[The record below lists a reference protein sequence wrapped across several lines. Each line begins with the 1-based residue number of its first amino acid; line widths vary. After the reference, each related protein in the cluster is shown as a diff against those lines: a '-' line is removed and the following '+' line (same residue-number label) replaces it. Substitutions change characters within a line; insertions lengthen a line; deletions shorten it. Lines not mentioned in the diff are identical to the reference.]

1 MTRTPFD
8 QFSKQLLEEFLAPLG
23 EVIPNMEVPG
33 ESRFV
38 DICFAPSQQP
48 IANPDTL
55 GLLGRIA
62 KTPCLLEPF
71 RNQPKITG
79 IRNCLLKL
87 FLVQADWQRKA
98 RRDAENIPESE
109 LPWLWI
115 LAPSASDTIIDGFT
129 ATLDETWMEGVY
141 FLAKHLK
148 TAIIAI
154 NQLPCIPETLWL
166 RLLGKGATQK
176 RAVEEVI
183 ALPTSNEGRL
193 AALKLLTSWK
203 VSIEAKVEID
213 REERE
218 LIMTLSQAYLEW
230 EEKTQKQGLTQGQRL
245 VVENLLKLRFGEL
258 DEQLAGIIPNLLD
271 LPAEE
276 YTRLLLQSSR
286 EELLRRFVNPGA

>member
-8 QFSKQLLEEFLAPLG
+8 QFSKQLLEEFLTPLG

-38 DICFAPSQQP
+38 DIWFNPSQQP
-48 IANPDTL
+48 SVNPETL

-62 KTPCLLEPF
+62 STPCLLEPF
-71 RNQPKITG
+71 RNQPKITE

-87 FLVQADWQRKA
+87 FLVQAQYQRKA
-98 RRDAENIPESE
+98 RRDAQSIPESE
-109 LPWLWI
+109 LPQLWI
-115 LAPSASDTIIDGFT
+115 LATSASDAIIKDFG
-129 ATLDETWMEGVY
+129 ASLDETWLEGIY

-154 NQLPCIPETLWL
+154 NRLPSTPETLWL
-166 RLLGKGATQK
+166 RLLGKGNTQK
-176 RAVEEVI
+176 EAVEEVI
-183 ALPTSNEGRL
+183 ALPRDSEARL

-203 VSIEAKVEID
+203 VSIEAKAEIEQ
-213 REERE
+213 EERE

-230 EEKTQKQGLTQGQRL
+230 EERTQRNAVQQEKRI

-258 DEQLAGIIPNLLD
+258 NEQLSRIIPSLLD

-276 YTRLLLQSSR
+276 YTRLLMQLSR
-286 EELLRRFVNPGA
+286 EELLARFENPNA